1 MNRRIPVAI
10 ATITAAFVAG
20 TALLWP
26 EPVSRIHAEFRSAE
40 GIAPGTH
47 VTVLGVPVGSVESID
62 QRAEHIDV
70 TMSVSAGTQIDADTH
85 AWVVSPSVVSD
96 RYLELEPATG
106 DRILETDATI
116 PLDRTHSPMSWD
128 AVLTAVDDLVGAL
141 APAPGSTQSSAG
153 LLVESLARSTE
164 GNGAAVAKAIASL
177 SSATTVVGNGSD
189 DIAGIVDGLRTL
201 LDAVTANR
209 TQLDSLARSVES
221 TASVLD
227 LQRNTVTA
235 ALTGLNEVMSS
246 VSSILAEHGDEVTAT
261 VADLQGLA
269 ADLNARGPQLAELLE
284 VSPVALGNVSDAV
297 GVDNRLR
304 VRLDFSTTLSQF
316 PAARDLCSRTPLPLC
331 SAPGLYNPITVPGEA
346 PLLADMWEKAIG

>member
-1 MNRRIPVAI
+1 MSAFIV
-10 ATITAAFVAG
+10 ATIVAAGVAG
-20 TALLWP
+20 TVLLWP
-26 EPVSRIHAEFRSAE
+26 EPVTRIHAEFHSAE
-40 GIAPGTH
+40 GIVPGTH

-62 QRAEHIDV
+62 QETEYIDV

-85 AWVVSPSVVSD
+85 AWVVSPSVISD

-106 DRILETDATI
+106 DRVLDTGATI
-116 PLDRTHSPMSWD
+116 PLERTHSPMSWD

-141 APAPGSTQSSAG
+141 APPPGSTQSSAG
-153 LLVESLARSTE
+153 VLAESLARSTE
-164 GNGAAVAKAIASL
+164 GNGAAVAQAIASL
-177 SSATTVVGNGSD
+177 STATTVVGNGSD
-189 DIAGIVDGLRTL
+189 DIAGIVDGLHVL

-227 LQRNTVTA
+227 RQRDTVTA
-235 ALTGLNEVMSS
+235 ALSGLNEVMSS
-246 VSSILAEHGDEVTAT
+246 VSSILADHGAEVTGT
-261 VADLQGLA
+261 VADLRGLA
-269 ADLNARGPQLAELLE
+269 ADLDARGPQLAELLE

-297 GVDNRLR
+297 GADNRLR

-331 SAPGLYNPITVPGEA
+331 SAPGLYNPVTIPGEA
-346 PLLADMWEKAIG
+346 PLLADIWGKAIG